1 MDGQS
6 RAFRTN
12 EVAVKVAEQKMW
24 YLIAYDVRD
33 EKRLLRTAKLL
44 KGYGSRIQLSVFR
57 CRLSK
62 RQIER
67 LKWDLTKIMDEDDDL
82 LIIGLC
88 HRCSNRI
95 HRRNVDETWTDE
107 VKTYEIV

>member
-6 RAFRTN
+6 GTFRAN
-12 EVAVKVAEQKMW
+12 EVEVDLSEPKLW
-24 YLIAYDVRD
+24 YLVAYDVRD

-44 KGYGSRIQLSVFR
+44 KGYGSRLQFSVFR
-57 CRLSK
+57 CRLGK

-67 LKWDLTKIMDEDDDL
+67 LKWELTKIMDEEDDL
-82 LIIGLC
+82 LIIGIC
-88 HRCSNRI
+88 AKCSNRI
-95 HRRNVDETWTDE
+95 HRRNADETWADE